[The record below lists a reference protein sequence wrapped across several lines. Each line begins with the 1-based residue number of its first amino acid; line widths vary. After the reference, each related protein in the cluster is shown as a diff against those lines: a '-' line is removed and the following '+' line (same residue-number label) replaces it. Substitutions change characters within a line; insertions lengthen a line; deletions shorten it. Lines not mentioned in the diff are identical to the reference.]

1 MFYKDVTNLKTVA
14 FLGVCGLV
22 VFLLMVVVDLLYS
35 FWIEDIVAHDLVFW
49 VNIDGKNLFNYLS
62 SISTII
68 LSFNFHSYTFYVYE
82 YLHRPTNRAM
92 MAASSVGFFVTIIV
106 YLTVGIIIYVLY
118 GYGNL
123 ETLAEVYGD
132 SNIYLLM
139 NVAFV
144 VNVIMSFPMSFAGLK
159 FYLVGLMEIFYL
171 SCKNSTVIT
180 YY

>member
-1 MFYKDVTNLKTVA
+1 MTI
-14 FLGVCGLV
+14 
-22 VFLLMVVVDLLYS
+22 VDLLYS
-35 FWIEDIVAHDLVFW
+35 FWIEDVVPHKIDFW
-49 VNIDGKNLFNYLS
+49 INIDGENMTNYLS

-82 YLHRPTNRAM
+82 YLHRPTNRGM

-106 YLTVGIIIYVLY
+106 YLTIGIIIYILY

-123 ETLAEVYGD
+123 ETLSEIYGD

-139 NVAFV
+139 NIAFI

-159 FYLVGLMEIFYL
+159 FYLVGLMEIFYT
-171 SCKNSTVIT
+171 SCKNSKVRK
-180 YY
+180 